1 MKKLSTYFLLIAMLV
16 SLSVDSCGEIPY
28 LTGRVNDNAGILSE
42 NAKKLL
48 SEKLKAHEE
57 RTTNQVVV
65 LTLTSLKGESIEDY
79 SYQVFNEWKLGQEGR
94 DNGILIV
101 VVPGEKQ
108 MRIEVGYGLE
118 GSITDL
124 TAGRIIREIMAPR
137 FREGDFD
144 GGISD
149 GALAVVNVLE
159 GQELAE
165 AADIDEA
172 SGSQS
177 LSGFSDIESPD
188 MSWGARI
195 LIGAFIFGIIGLFT
209 IVGIVTPGFG
219 WFLYLFLIPFW
230 ATFPIIVL
238 GTRATLVVF
247 IIYLIGYPA
256 AKLYIRKTPW
266 FKKAKADLR
275 TKGKASI
282 GGFSFSSGSSSGSW
296 SSGSSS
302 SSGGFSGG
310 GGSSGGGGASGGW

>member
-1 MKKLSTYFLLIAMLV
+1 MRKLGIIFLQVALLA
-16 SLSVDSCGEIPY
+16 SFSVARCAEIPY
-28 LTGRVNDNAGILSE
+28 LTGRVNDIAGILSD
-42 NAKKLL
+42 NAKELL

-65 LTLTSLKGESIEDY
+65 LTLPSLQGESIEDY
-79 SYQVFNEWKLGQEGR
+79 SYQVFNEWELGHEGM

-101 VVPGEKQ
+101 VVPDEKR

-144 GGISD
+144 GGITD

-159 GQELAE
+159 GQALAE
-165 AADIDEA
+165 SPDFDGR
-172 SGSQS
+172 SDSPS
-177 LSGFSDIESPD
+177 SSGFSDLEVTD
-188 MSWGARI
+188 MSLGTRI

-209 IVGIVTPGFG
+209 IVGIVTPGVG

-230 ATFPIIVL
+230 AAFPIVVI
-238 GTRATLVVF
+238 GTRATLVIL

-256 AKLYIRKTPW
+256 AKLYIRKTSW
-266 FKKAKADLR
+266 FKQAKTDLR

-282 GGFSFSSGSSSGSW
+282 GGFTFSSGSSGGSW